1 MKFSSEIKNS
11 DISVY
16 NIEYLD
22 KQLKKAFGDK
32 FDIKKYNYDTDY
44 CLAYVDW
51 YFYTEY
57 RSWGVKEVG
66 AYATRIDLDISVRV
80 WECNGLEDQV
90 KDIKI
95 CSDSIH
101 EEFESWEIETEIDLK
116 LGDCIQP
123 RDIEVDCKAKTI
135 TIIF

>member
-1 MKFSSEIKNS
+1 MKFTSEIKNS
-11 DISVY
+11 YISIY
-16 NIEYLD
+16 NLEYLD
-22 KQLKKAFGDK
+22 NELKIAFGDK
-32 FDIKKYNYDTDY
+32 FNITKYNYDTDY
-44 CLAYVDW
+44 CVAYVDW
-51 YFYTEY
+51 CFYTEY

-95 CSDSIH
+95 CSDNY
-101 EEFESWEIETEIDLK
+101 EEWDLETEIDLE

-123 RDIEVDCKAKTI
+123 RDIEIDCKTKII